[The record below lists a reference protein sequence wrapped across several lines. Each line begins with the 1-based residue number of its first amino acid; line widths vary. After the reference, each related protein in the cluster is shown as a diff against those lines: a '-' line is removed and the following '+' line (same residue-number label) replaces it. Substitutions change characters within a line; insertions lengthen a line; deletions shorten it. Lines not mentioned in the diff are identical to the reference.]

1 MNIPLRLIQILNKIL
16 PHGSCSLKNKKK
28 IKKKYAIVMNT
39 FSIEAMP
46 IVVWGDFAYQSFDIT
61 ECDFYRVI
69 SINLIG
75 LLYDMC

>member
-1 MNIPLRLIQILNKIL
+1 
-16 PHGSCSLKNKKK
+16 
-28 IKKKYAIVMNT
+28 MNT